1 MPWPFFYRINRI
13 SVNHYFIKQHTYATC
28 RTIRTI
34 MCFFKKKAVKSLK
47 KRPSLK
53 KGRQD
58 QQRGLLLVSA
68 QREDVDWKAD
78 KPSKVLPS
86 TSRTMW
92 GSNYV
97 LLPAGRQR
105 GAKAQ
110 ATMEFQAREHIMKT
124 RKSAASSEKKLWSSN
139 YVLPPALW
147 SDHLCSVKLEP
158 HMVLEVVE
166 RTLLACRHFSWH
178 LLSVLIQAKTTLL
191 FLMAFFKWQPLLILL
206 YHLQREDV
214 N

>member
-1 MPWPFFYRINRI
+1 MSELKLSFWNVLTFEKRQFVYRINRI

-28 RTIRTI
+28 RTIRAI
-34 MCFFKKKAVKSLK
+34 MCFFK

-105 GAKAQ
+105 GAKAG

-124 RKSAASSEKKLWSSN
+124 RKSAASSEKKLWGSS
-139 YVLPPALW
+139 YVLPP
-147 SDHLCSVKLEP
+147 
-158 HMVLEVVE
+158 VLGRPVDCQV
-166 RTLLACRHFSWH
+166 RASHGSRSSRKNFAS
-178 LLSVLIQAKTTLL
+178 L
-191 FLMAFFKWQPLLILL
+191 FAF
-206 YHLQREDV
+206 
-214 N
+214 